1 MRKCWAS
8 QKWLLKSFRAEGWRS
23 LFYGWEERATS
34 TGGDDFG
41 KPCIHNG
48 AFARDKTLSFHE
60 HLAANAW
67 DPGSK
72 PISSDDT
79 LAFSK
84 KIYRNGCS
92 PLRTSGQ
99 SSVSYILSA
108 LLVWVPRV
116 TSGAKSSQSH
126 WHSIHQKLM
135 TCHQSGVFI
144 SCWCPL
150 YFFFFVIPD
159 SSSLRSDIANYFKLS
174 GRQFSISIKS
184 RLLPPTL
191 GRGNGGLCSQPRNSY
206 GCHLRRNLNSIF
218 SPTSEDTRWVHPL
231 VKTQVCSLYVFQ

>member
-150 YFFFFVIPD
+150 YFFFL
-159 SSSLRSDIANYFKLS
+159 SSLT
-174 GRQFSISIKS
+174 
-184 RLLPPTL
+184 LPPSAL
-191 GRGNGGLCSQPRNSY
+191 ILLIISNYQVDSFQFQLNLVFSRRPWGGETG
-206 GCHLRRNLNSIF
+206 GCAL
-218 SPTSEDTRWVHPL
+218 SPGTVMGAI
-231 VKTQVCSLYVFQ
+231 